1 MEPRQGAKQSARGM
15 LPEAQ
20 GNCTISTAPSAHPHI
35 SEGEKTSCSSVPQHI
50 ETFWMPSDKR
60 EAAFGSSAPQAL

>member
-1 MEPRQGAKQSARGM
+1 MEQRQGTKSPCGM

-35 SEGEKTSCSSVPQHI
+35 SEEEKT
-50 ETFWMPSDKR
+50 
-60 EAAFGSSAPQAL
+60 